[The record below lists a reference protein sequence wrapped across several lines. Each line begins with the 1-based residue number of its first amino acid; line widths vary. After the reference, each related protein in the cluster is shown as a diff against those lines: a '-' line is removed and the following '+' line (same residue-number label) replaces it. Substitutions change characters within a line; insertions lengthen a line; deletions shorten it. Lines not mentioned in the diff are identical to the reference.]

1 MSRYLVTV
9 NGKQHQVRL
18 TKRTEAEL
26 EFLVNEKE
34 VRVQI
39 QPDPNSFLSGLQPLV
54 NTTGSAKTVASA
66 AKAGSSTELRA
77 PMPGVV
83 VEMLVK
89 KGEQVTGG
97 QTLCILEAMKMENG
111 IQATHDGIVEEVL
124 VAKGAQVETD
134 QLLISFAKK

>member
-1 MSRYLVTV
+1 MSSYLVTV
-9 NGKQHQVRL
+9 NGKQHQVKL
-18 TKRTEAEL
+18 IKRTEGEL

-34 VRVQI
+34 VRVQV
-39 QPDPNSFLSGLQPLV
+39 QPDPSSFLSGVAPLV
-54 NTTGSAKTVASA
+54 STAGSTKTMPSGTKA
-66 AKAGSSTELRA
+66 ASSTELRA

-89 KGEQVTGG
+89 RGEQVTSG

-111 IQATHDGIVEEVL
+111 IQATHDGVVEDVL